1 MKKFIRI
8 MGLALV
14 LTLLCTSIAFAAPRK
29 LADIEGLPELPDVDA
44 IPTMKTK
51 VVGGT
56 QTLTLSAPLGWLC
69 AVRNWEWIPVTF
81 AEDGVSGSVE
91 IDPKLQIG
99 YGKCGYA
106 ANWMFNGAV
115 VDWDTNYGV
124 WVNEGDDADEALAE
138 AKADMELDS
147 KTYQYHP
154 NEWEWY
160 DEENDEWYFGPVD
173 KHKVTYL
180 SPEYAVVQEFPQEGG
195 TWYNVFRAWN
205 EHTYC
210 YDTYTQRN
218 EFDGFTLAYDGET
231 TDGVHVMYDNYG
243 KLGIIM
249 VPCGN
254 TNFLG
259 TEEEPTK
266 TEVYFEFASAGNWWE
281 IPAEEQTKYWVLRC
295 IKQTYAAD
303 ENGKEP
309 ATTVWYS
316 YNGNY
321 EKTTEE

>member
-1 MKKFIRI
+1 MKIFIRI

-14 LTLLCTSIAFAAPRK
+14 LTLLCTSIAFAAPAK

-51 VVGGT
+51 VVGDT

-81 AEDGVSGSVE
+81 DAEGLNGTVE
-91 IDPKLQIG
+91 IDPTLQIG
-99 YGKCGYA
+99 YAKGNWGAGSWDSKYWGYDKYAWVGNDDDYDEKIQA
-106 ANWMFNGAV
+106 AK
-115 VDWDTNYGV
+115 
-124 WVNEGDDADEALAE
+124 DEI
-138 AKADMELDS
+138 LDS
-147 KTYQYHP
+147 GF
-154 NEWEWY
+154 NL
-160 DEENDEWYFGPVD
+160 DEEFYAFFVD
-173 KHKVTYL
+173 DGHTTRYY
-180 SPEYAVVQEFPQEGG
+180 SPEYFEVSAVDGNEYG
-195 TWYNVFRAWN
+195 T
-205 EHTYC
+205 TYRVIPK
-210 YDTYTQRN
+210 YDIWQYYIGTYTCRN

-231 TDGVHVMYDNYG
+231 KDGVHVMYDNYG
-243 KLGIIM
+243 KLGVIM

-266 TEVYFEFASAGNWWE
+266 TEVYFEKATAGYGK
-281 IPAEEQTKYWVLRC
+281 TTTYWVLRC